1 MSGNKTLM
9 PNDNFYSTKTFLI
22 ASADNQATNFAT
34 QGHSAKMI
42 VTLGTNH
49 RTLSPVLDSQRI
61 SLCAISNR
69 IDNETEATVNNSA
82 FDNRTVSNAVNT
94 IALSNTNTNMTTANA
109 DRKAEF
115 LTLDIGKT
123 ITVSGA
129 SNSNNNKDYV
139 VTSVSS
145 DGASV
150 GLTPAPGTDESASA
164 NITVV
169 QKERFRSDI
178 APTGATNQANYLTKR
193 FVLENPATA
202 IKILYEMN
210 RPSGTILDVYYKI
223 IEDGQDLKFD
233 DIAYRLSAT
242 DVTDTADEEPSIFRE
257 RQHTISGLNAFS
269 TIAVKLVFKTTNTA
283 YVPQVKNLRVL
294 ALAT

>member
-1 MSGNKTLM
+1 MRSILIILI
-9 PNDNFYSTKTFLI
+9 FLTV
-22 ASADNQATNFAT
+22 SC
-34 QGHSAKMI
+34 SK
-42 VTLGTNH
+42 
-49 RTLSPVLDSQRI
+49 SDSI
-61 SLCAISNR
+61 NNT
-69 IDNETEATVNNSA
+69 IDNSNN
-82 FDNRTVSNAVNT
+82 
-94 IALSNTNTNMTTANA
+94 
-109 DRKAEF
+109 
-115 LTLDIGKT
+115 
-123 ITVSGA
+123 
-129 SNSNNNKDYV
+129 NSNNNKDYV

-145 DGASV
+145 DGATV
-150 GLTPAPGTDESASA
+150 GVTPAPGTDESPSA

-233 DIAYRLSAT
+233 DIAYRVAAT

-257 RQHTISGLNAFS
+257 RVHTISGLNAFS
-269 TIAVKLVFKTTNTA
+269 TIAVKLVFKTIFIFL
-283 YVPQVKNLRVL
+283 VGSM
-294 ALAT
+294 